1 MADTIIAYGEYF
13 QGKLNPAS
21 LEILTPLYEIAE
33 KMKKKL
39 VLLVLC
45 KDKEEIKNSLD
56 LKRALCHEL
65 WIIESPE
72 FIGFKDDLYSRVVA
86 EVIREKDPYGVFFPS
101 TFQGLSLAPRIAGLL
116 GIGLCAHVNAFELG
130 EDKLLMLRPTY
141 GENIIAK
148 LYSTTLPIMAT
159 IALGAFPIREA
170 LQEPEFKELR
180 LPPDFNWESK
190 IRLRKFTPSK
200 KEPNRLSV
208 AKVVLAGGLG
218 LKMRENF
225 EKLQE
230 LADYLEAEVGVTR
243 PLCYA
248 GWKDEEYMIGV
259 SGVTVRPKLY
269 IGFGISGA
277 IQHTSGM
284 ENSEFIMAINM
295 DREAPLVKM
304 AHLSLICDAEAL
316 LDALLKHLRVSER
329 P

>member
-1 MADTIIAYGEYF
+1 MADIIIAYGEYF
-13 QGKLNPAS
+13 QGRLHPAS

-33 KMKKKL
+33 KMKKRL
-39 VLLVLC
+39 VLLILS
-45 KDKEEIKNSLD
+45 KDKEEIKNSPD
-56 LKRALCHEL
+56 LKKALCHEV
-65 WIIESPE
+65 WIVESSE
-72 FIGFKDDLYSRVVA
+72 FTGFKDDLYSRVVT
-86 EVIREKDPYGVFFPS
+86 EVVREKNSYGVFFPS

-116 GIGLCAHVNAFELG
+116 GVGLCAHVNAFELG

-141 GENIIAK
+141 GENIMAK

-170 LQEPEFKELR
+170 LQEPEFKEIR
-180 LPPDFNWESK
+180 LSADFNWKSK
-190 IRLRKFTPSK
+190 IRLRKFISSK

-218 LKMRENF
+218 LKKRENF
-225 EKLQE
+225 EKLQD
-230 LADYLEAEVGVTR
+230 LAKHLEAEVGVTR

-248 GWKDEEYMIGV
+248 GWMDEEHMIGV

-284 ENSEFIMAINM
+284 ENSEFIIAVNT
-295 DREAPLVKM
+295 DKEAPLVKM
-304 AHLSLICDAEAL
+304 AHLSLICDAGAL
-316 LDALLKHLRVSER
+316 LDALLKRLRV
-329 P
+329 